1 MKSEADVDYVSG
13 RMVEAYY
20 DGIKVVMV
28 AWHTTITTTT
38 YLHGT
43 PHMLVGERCK
53 DSMWAGSIIHPI
65 TGRQHVIVEGKKV
78 RGSTKNIVIAVVHH
92 HHHHHHHLFMH
103 PVGATAARQ
112 HVRSRQAQRLVRVGT
127 LRKQAAWWQ

>member
-1 MKSEADVDYVSG
+1 MKSEADVDCVG
-13 RMVEAYY
+13 DRMVEVYY

-28 AWHTTITTTT
+28 AWHTIITTTT

-65 TGRQHVIVEGKKV
+65 TGRQHVIGEGKRI
-78 RGSTKNIVIAVVHH
+78 RGSTKNIVIAVVVVIIIIIIIYSCI
-92 HHHHHHHLFMH
+92 LLVPQQLGNMC
-103 PVGATAARQ
+103 
-112 HVRSRQAQRLVRVGT
+112 AQDRH
-127 LRKQAAWWQ
+127 KD